1 MSQNNTHAPAAE
13 NGPEANIV
21 DTSAS
26 AQRARLLAALR
37 KGPVTTLDAR
47 RDLNVFV
54 PGVRVFELRR
64 EGHPIVT
71 RLIRLLDDQGR
82 PHSRVAQYAMQ
93 GEVADAL
100 P

>member
-54 PGVRVFELRR
+54 PGVRVFELRQ

>member
-1 MSQNNTHAPAAE
+1 M
-13 NGPEANIV
+13 
-21 DTSAS
+21 
-26 AQRARLLAALR
+26 
-37 KGPVTTLDAR
+37 
-47 RDLNVFV
+47 FV
-54 PGVRVFELRR
+54 PGVRVFELRQ